1 MRKLLL
7 ALAAPLALGSPGAH
21 AAYVGAAGYVY
32 EAHAGNGCTAF
43 LLTPTPTSSFDGLWY
58 SIDTSGSSTLTPQ
71 AIMAQVALVQSA
83 ALLQSLDVQIGATI
97 IPQIGL
103 DYDPGAPTATCL
115 LDATGDGPIQ
125 TRRATNFNFPLSLGA
140 DQ

>member
-21 AAYVGAAGYVY
+21 AAYVGASGYVY
-32 EAHAGNGCTAF
+32 ESHAGNGCTAF

-58 SIDTSGSSTLTPQ
+58 SIDTSSASTLTPQ

-83 ALLQSLDVQIGATI
+83 ALLQSFDVQVGATV
-97 IPQIGL
+97 IPQIGV
-103 DYDPGAPTATCL
+103 DYDASAPMATCM
-115 LDATGDGPIQ
+115 LDASGDGPIQ
-125 TRRATNFNFPLSLGA
+125 TRRATNFNFPLAPGA